1 MQTAWA
7 PGAPR
12 DQEDRNMANRKLADI
27 IKRQAPITLPVN
39 ATVQQACKQMRDRR
53 VGAILVT
60 ESDGRLAGLFTG
72 RDAVARVLAEALDP
86 TATTLGGVMTV
97 QPDTLKPDAHAI
109 DALRM
114 MNDGGYRHLPILD
127 GTRIAGIVSR
137 GDFTGLEGARLDEET
152 GFWEIL

>member
-1 MQTAWA
+1 
-7 PGAPR
+7 
-12 DQEDRNMANRKLADI
+12 MANRKLADI
-27 IKRQAPITLPVN
+27 IKRQTPITLPVN
-39 ATVQQACKQMRDRR
+39 ATVLQACKQMRDRR
-53 VGAILVT
+53 VGAVLVT

-72 RDAVARVLAEALDP
+72 RDAVARVLDP

-137 GDFTGLEGARLDEET
+137 GDFTGLERATLDEET